1 MQVIKKKFRKDRLFL
16 IIMIFVFIA
25 ILVFSLTKI
34 KTWLKDRNNNNEVID
49 KITEEVKIDE
59 IKDDDNT
66 ELINSEKEE
75 KTSDYWYYVNFPLI
89 NVDFNNLKK
98 INDETVGWINVNNT
112 NINYPFV
119 RSRDNDYYL
128 SHSYDKTYNNAGW
141 VFMDYRNNRDLNN
154 KNTILY
160 AHGRMDKTMFG
171 SLYMTQYSSWYKNKS
186 NHIIRISTE
195 LENTLWQVFSVYK
208 IEEESYYI
216 KTDFND
222 DAEFNEFL
230 TTIKNRSKYDFNTE
244 LTSSDKIL
252 TLSTCA
258 NDRERYVVHAKLI
271 KKSARE

>member
-1 MQVIKKKFRKDRLFL
+1 MQVIKKRFRKDRFFL
-16 IIMIFVFIA
+16 IIMIFVFIV

-66 ELINSEKEE
+66 ELINSDKEE

-160 AHGRMDKTMFG
+160 AHGRIDKTMFG
-171 SLYMTQYSSWYKNKS
+171 SLYMT
-186 NHIIRISTE
+186 
-195 LENTLWQVFSVYK
+195 
-208 IEEESYYI
+208 
-216 KTDFND
+216 
-222 DAEFNEFL
+222 
-230 TTIKNRSKYDFNTE
+230 
-244 LTSSDKIL
+244 
-252 TLSTCA
+252 
-258 NDRERYVVHAKLI
+258 
-271 KKSARE
+271 